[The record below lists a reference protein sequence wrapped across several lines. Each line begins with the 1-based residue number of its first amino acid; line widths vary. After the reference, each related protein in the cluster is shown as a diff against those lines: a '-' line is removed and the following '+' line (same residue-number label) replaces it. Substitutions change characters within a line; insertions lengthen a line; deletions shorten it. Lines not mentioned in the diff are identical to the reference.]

1 MKYNFKNVADGNAD
15 LYLYGAITDDKSTDM
30 FATEADIDLKEFK
43 QVMDGVT
50 GQLNIYINS
59 VGGSVFTASA
69 MASMIQRAISNGVK
83 VTAYIDGLCA
93 SASTF
98 LAMVADEIKVYNN
111 SVLMIHKPMGAVF
124 GNATEMKKM
133 INTLDTLEES
143 MLNLYEAKAKVDRA
157 KIKNLVDKESWL
169 DANEVEEYFNVTRI
183 NANNRVTACAD
194 LDKCGYTIPE
204 DIKAKLQVEEPQPTV
219 EAVDYSDFE
228 NILKSIKGE
237 SYE

>member
-1 MKYNFKNVADGNAD
+1 MKYNFKNIADGNAD

-50 GQLNIYINS
+50 GRLNIYINS

-69 MASMIQRAISNGVK
+69 MASLIQRAISNGVK

-111 SVLMIHKPMGAVF
+111 SVLMVHKPMGGVF
-124 GNATEMKKM
+124 GNATDMKKM
-133 INTLDTLEES
+133 INTLDTIEES

-157 KIKNLVDKESWL
+157 KIKSLVDKESWL
-169 DANEVEEYFNVTRI
+169 DASEVEQYFNVTRI

-194 LDKCGYTIPE
+194 LDKCGYTVPE
-204 DIKAKLQVEEPQPTV
+204 HIKAKLQVEEAPQPTV

-237 SYE
+237 SK